1 MKQHT
6 MISGY
11 EYDALMS
18 SLRVSVSKHLLDVFY
33 TLIWANDYYY
43 DLIGYTKEEYEEKFE
58 NNPQKYYASHG
69 LLSELGK
76 IAAVVSRAVSE
87 GKGGYSLDT
96 RMPVKGGGFLWIRMA
111 GTFTDEYVDGKQVSY
126 TVMSDIDDLVR
137 IQTDQSITYNN
148 IPGFVAKFLVSRGK
162 RLKIVYAND
171 QFREFFGS
179 DGILDDANEMF
190 RLNME
195 KNAEVLE
202 NLWEDIRQTKP
213 LHFLTQLQNRRGQT
227 LWMQVSGECV
237 ETLADGCVYLLIY
250 IDVTDVTGLKEI
262 QKKLEAA
269 LDAAEKA
276 NRAKTI
282 FLSHMSHDI
291 RTPINGV
298 LGMTD
303 IALRNIDDR
312 ERLVDCLK
320 KIDSSSHHLLSLIND
335 VLDMSRIES
344 GKVVIEDKP
353 FYVSVLLDG
362 CYSVVAGQAIQKN
375 IRIET
380 DFSPIEA
387 DVLEGDEIRLRQI
400 LINILGN
407 AVKFT
412 PEGGQIFFSASTVS
426 ENEREASLTVCVR
439 DTGVGM
445 SPEYQE
451 RIFEPFSQETASG
464 RSEYQGT
471 GLGMAIVKQLLD
483 IMGGKISLKSAP
495 GKGSEFTVR
504 FVLPF
509 GNAEKLEKSK
519 SSEEIDLSGL
529 RVLIAED
536 NEMNMEIAR
545 YILESGFAEVTP
557 VFDGKAALELFKEKP
572 AGTFDVILMDVMMP
586 VMDGL
591 QATRAIRACG
601 KPDAKK
607 IPILAMTANAYAEDR
622 QAALDAGMDRHLAK
636 PVERED
642 LLRALS
648 DVTKNSR

>member
-1 MKQHT
+1 M
-6 MISGY
+6 
-11 EYDALMS
+11 
-18 SLRVSVSKHLLDVFY
+18 
-33 TLIWANDYYY
+33 
-43 DLIGYTKEEYEEKFE
+43 
-58 NNPQKYYASHG
+58 
-69 LLSELGK
+69 
-76 IAAVVSRAVSE
+76 
-87 GKGGYSLDT
+87 
-96 RMPVKGGGFLWIRMA
+96 
-111 GTFTDEYVDGKQVSY
+111 
-126 TVMSDIDDLVR
+126 
-137 IQTDQSITYNN
+137 
-148 IPGFVAKFLVSRGK
+148 
-162 RLKIVYAND
+162 
-171 QFREFFGS
+171 
-179 DGILDDANEMF
+179 
-190 RLNME
+190 
-195 KNAEVLE
+195 
-202 NLWEDIRQTKP
+202 
-213 LHFLTQLQNRRGQT
+213 
-227 LWMQVSGECV
+227 
-237 ETLADGCVYLLIY
+237 
-250 IDVTDVTGLKEI
+250 
-262 QKKLEAA
+262 
-269 LDAAEKA
+269 
-276 NRAKTI
+276 
-282 FLSHMSHDI
+282 
-291 RTPINGV
+291 
-298 LGMTD
+298 
-303 IALRNIDDR
+303 
-312 ERLVDCLK
+312 
-320 KIDSSSHHLLSLIND
+320 
-335 VLDMSRIES
+335 
-344 GKVVIEDKP
+344 
-353 FYVSVLLDG
+353 
-362 CYSVVAGQAIQKN
+362 
-375 IRIET
+375 
-380 DFSPIEA
+380 
-387 DVLEGDEIRLRQI
+387 LEGDEIRLRQI